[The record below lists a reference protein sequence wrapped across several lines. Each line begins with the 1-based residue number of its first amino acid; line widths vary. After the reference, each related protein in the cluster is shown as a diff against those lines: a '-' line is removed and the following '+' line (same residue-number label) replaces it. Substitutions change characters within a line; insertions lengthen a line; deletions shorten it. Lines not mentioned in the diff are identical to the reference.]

1 MNTRLTQFLAAENV
15 SQAQFADKVGVARA
29 SVSHIL
35 AGRNKPGFD
44 FIERMSRHYPNLSL
58 DWLINGKGRMYKDAG
73 NEKSPATVP
82 HEDEKP
88 ILRDQEK
95 TESTGSLFDT
105 EEIQS
110 RPEPVFSNMAA
121 NADRNDAIRS
131 IIHKSPA
138 IQAAAKSRGSA
149 VRISKVLV
157 LFSDG
162 SYQELK

>member
-95 TESTGSLFDT
+95 TESTGFLFDT

-110 RPEPVFSNMAA
+110 RPEPVFSNIAA

>member
-73 NEKSPATVP
+73 NEKSPASVP

-110 RPEPVFSNMAA
+110 RPEPVFSNIAA

>member
-73 NEKSPATVP
+73 NEKSPASVP

-105 EEIQS
+105 DEIQS
-110 RPEPVFSNMAA
+110 RPEPVFSNIAA

>member
-1 MNTRLTQFLAAENV
+1 MNTRLNQFLSAENI
-15 SQAQFADKVGVARA
+15 SQAQFADRIGVARA

-44 FIERMSRHYPNLSL
+44 FIERMSRNFPELSL

-73 NEKSPATVP
+73 SEKSPASVQ

-88 ILRDQEK
+88 ILRDHEK
-95 TESTGSLFDT
+95 TESTGLLFDT

-110 RPEPVFSNMAA
+110 RQEPVFSNMAA
-121 NADRNDAIRS
+121 NADKNDAIRN

-138 IQAAAKSRGSA
+138 IQAAAKSRGSS
-149 VRISKVLV
+149 VRVSKVLV